1 MEIFIFGQ
9 DRHGVMLDR
18 SLARKDQ
25 QVRKVLQ
32 VQQGLE
38 LLALKEFKD
47 QQGQPVQQAKH
58 LKFLATTQR

>member
-1 MEIFIFGQ
+1 MEIFTFGQ
-9 DRHGVMLDR
+9 ARHGAMLDR
-18 SLARKDQ
+18 LWDHRDL

-32 VQQGLE
+32 VQQDLE